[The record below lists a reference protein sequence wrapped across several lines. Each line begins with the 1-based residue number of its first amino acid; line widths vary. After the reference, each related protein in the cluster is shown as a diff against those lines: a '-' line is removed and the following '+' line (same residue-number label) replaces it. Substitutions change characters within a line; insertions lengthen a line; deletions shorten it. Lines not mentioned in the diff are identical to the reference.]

1 MRCVNVGATRK
12 KEMANEKSLDAAEQK
27 RKQKA
32 QEEAEKQEI
41 KVKGTGKEI
50 RTLPLEA
57 GSSGR

>member
-1 MRCVNVGATRK
+1 MRCVNVGATQK
-12 KEMANEKSLDAAEQK
+12 KEMASEKSLDAAEQR

-41 KVKGTGKEI
+41 KVKGTDKEI

>member
-1 MRCVNVGATRK
+1 MRCVNVGATQK
-12 KEMANEKSLDAAEQK
+12 KEMANEKSLDAAEQR

-32 QEEAEKQEI
+32 QKEAEKQEI
-41 KVKGTGKEI
+41 KVKGTDKEI